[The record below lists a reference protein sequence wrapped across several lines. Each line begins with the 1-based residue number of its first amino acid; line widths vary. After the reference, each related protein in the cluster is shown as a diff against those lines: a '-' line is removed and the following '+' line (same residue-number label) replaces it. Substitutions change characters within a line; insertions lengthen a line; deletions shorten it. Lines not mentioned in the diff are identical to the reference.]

1 MNSERRFFVKSL
13 VVVAALSVMSSVLPV
28 RQLGASEDIDRFEWK
43 GPIGR
48 SEALRIENPFGD
60 VRLRYGGDAGEIEV
74 LSVMQ
79 QLRPD
84 GIRLETRVIEGDDG
98 LTIDVGW
105 AEKPGVENPPRPA
118 GDRSRADLA
127 VLVPRGASVEVDA
140 PSGLIETRG
149 VHGDVVLRSDTGE
162 IRIHR
167 HFGAVSASTGSGPIS
182 AVLLTGQTGEAQRF
196 SSRTGPIEIWVSADA
211 KLNTVLKT
219 SEAITTDFSIDI
231 EHRDGEEPDTIGRA
245 VLGGGGPELRIESLR
260 GDVALRRVELPQESA
275 E

>member
-1 MNSERRFFVKSL
+1 MI
-13 VVVAALSVMSSVLPV
+13 AAE
-28 RQLGASEDIDRFEWK
+28 QATDGIQRFEWK

-127 VLVPRGASVEVDA
+127 VLVPEGAAVTVETLE
-140 PSGLIETRG
+140 GLIETRG
-149 VHGDVVLRSDTGE
+149 VHGGAVLRSRTGN
-162 IRIHR
+162 IRIHK
-167 HFGAVSASTGSGPIS
+167 HVGAVSAMTDDGSIA
-182 AVLLTGQTGEAQRF
+182 AVLLTGTTEEEQVFE
-196 SSRTGPIEIWVSADA
+196 SRTGPVEIWVSADA
-211 KLNTVLKT
+211 RLDVTLET
-219 SEAITTDFSIDI
+219 SGSITTDFSIEI
-231 EHRDGEEPDTIGRA
+231 EHHDEKEPDKIGRA
-245 VLGGGGPELRIESLR
+245 VLGAGGPELRIRSRR
-260 GDVALRRVELPQESA
+260 GPVALRRVATPRKGEE
-275 E
+275 